1 MQTVRAPHGPT
12 DSYSIE
18 RIGVRRSANPYLL
31 TMPTTGEMG
40 DIVNRRSTTLQTVE
54 IDVGT
59 TGQIWRDYGLAGAGA
74 GMTIGLLAGAAAGE
88 NGSFASDGSI
98 VLLITVLLGIN
109 GLLAGATVGAL
120 TSPRMV
126 DRRYGP
132 AEGY

>member
-1 MQTVRAPHGPT
+1 
-12 DSYSIE
+12 
-18 RIGVRRSANPYLL
+18 
-31 TMPTTGEMG
+31 
-40 DIVNRRSTTLQTVE
+40 
-54 IDVGT
+54 
-59 TGQIWRDYGLAGAGA
+59 
-74 GMTIGLLAGAAAGE
+74 MTIGLLAGAAAGE